1 MAINVKKESVRMQG
15 RECMWKTLLKGWGSR
30 CAQVDDSRI
39 KKQEHGSKKEVG
51 NGSVLGCPC
60 DKCSLWG
67 GQELQT

>member
-1 MAINVKKESVRMQG
+1 
-15 RECMWKTLLKGWGSR
+15 MWKKKCKDARKGVHVALLKGWGSR

-67 GQELQT
+67 GHELQT